1 MFFLEQT
8 MKENMNHH
16 HHLHSK
22 GQDYARREI
31 TTSKTIYK
39 KDAVE
44 AETEVKEGQTDT
56 EAARLEKDGW

>member
-1 MFFLEQT
+1 
-8 MKENMNHH
+8 MNH

-31 TTSKTIYK
+31 TTSKTIHK
-39 KDAVE
+39 KDAEE